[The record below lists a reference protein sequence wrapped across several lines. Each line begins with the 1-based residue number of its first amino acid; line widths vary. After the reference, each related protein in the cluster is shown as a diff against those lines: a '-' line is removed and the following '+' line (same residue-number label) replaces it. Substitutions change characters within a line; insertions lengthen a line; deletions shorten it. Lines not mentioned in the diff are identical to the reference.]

1 MKDEIPPRIT
11 RLFGNDKAR
20 PKVVRVYAASSG
32 WAQAPGSP
40 VATWPVID
48 ELLRQGRTSA
58 EVKWRFTS
66 HTVSIL
72 DLKRAVERVDWSSVA
87 KRSARRGSGEAN

>member
-1 MKDEIPPRIT
+1 MRDEIPARIT

-20 PKVVRVYAASSG
+20 PKVIRVYAASSG

-72 DLKRAVERVDWSSVA
+72 DLKRAMQRADLSSA
-87 KRSARRGSGEAN
+87 TEQSARRGRGEPS